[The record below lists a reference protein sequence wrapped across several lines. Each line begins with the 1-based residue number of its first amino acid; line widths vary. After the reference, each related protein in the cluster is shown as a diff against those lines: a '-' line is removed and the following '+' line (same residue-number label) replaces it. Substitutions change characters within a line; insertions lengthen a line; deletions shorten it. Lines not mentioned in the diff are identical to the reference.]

1 MHCMTGNAEM
11 ENKVLCETALFS
23 TIKSARVRGHTS
35 KQFTDAV
42 PPVHENPKNLP
53 EYIIE
58 YYKIQSLQTLG
69 ESNEQ
74 VSVPIWINR
83 GQSGTDLQSWFGY
96 IKEAINDINFAAPGL
111 NLFETEYKSE
121 ATITINLRLPGS
133 PFLYYTEG
141 DILTYPG
148 CRVAEIYL
156 GDADD
161 IDMKS
166 LSCHELLHAL
176 GIQHEHQRRDRDL
189 SLCVHDV
196 KGEWKPQYCSSDDLM
211 GLTRFDPLSI
221 MMYPEKRNQ
230 LWRNRRD
237 SVWFAK
243 PTTEVNRKMSELDKV
258 GLNNLYRPCEGA
270 NYSPKR
276 FGIGI
281 TGLWYC
287 GR

>member
-1 MHCMTGNAEM
+1 MHCMKNAEM

-42 PPVHENPKNLP
+42 PPVHENPKNLT
-53 EYIIE
+53 EYNIE

-83 GQSGTDLQSWFGY
+83 GQSGTDLQSWFEY
-96 IKEAINDINFAAPGL
+96 IKEAIYDINFAAPGL
-111 NLFETEYKSE
+111 NLFETDYKSE
-121 ATITINLRLPGS
+121 ATITINRRLPGS
-133 PFLYYTEG
+133 PFLYYTVG

-156 GDADD
+156 GDANDV
-161 IDMKS
+161 DMKS

-176 GIQHEHQRRDRDL
+176 GVQHEHQRRDRDL
-189 SLCVHDV
+189 SLYVHDV
-196 KGEWKPQYCSSDDLM
+196 KGEWKPQYCSSDDLI
-211 GLTRFDPLSI
+211 GLTRLDPLSI

-258 GLNNLYRPCEGA
+258 GLNNLYRPCKGA

-276 FGIGI
+276 FGKGI